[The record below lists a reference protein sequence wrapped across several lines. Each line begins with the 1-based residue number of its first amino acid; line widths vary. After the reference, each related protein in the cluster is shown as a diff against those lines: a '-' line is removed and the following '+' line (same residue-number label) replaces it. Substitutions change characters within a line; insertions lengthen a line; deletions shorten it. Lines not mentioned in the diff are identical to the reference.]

1 MIWSVEMI
9 RRRINKTV
17 SRTKKRRDVGP
28 RIWRLID
35 ILCAVCGIVRTCLV
49 SLGPVWFRVRVTKV

>member
-9 RRRINKTV
+9 RGRINKTV
-17 SRTKKRRDVGP
+17 SRTKKKGDVGL

-35 ILCAVCGIVRTCLV
+35 ILCAVCGIVRACLV
-49 SLGPVWFRVRVTKV
+49 PLVQVSLLFGFRD